1 MRKGSEGK
9 ETTLTEVALKLSSTV
24 DFVETEMSLVRWFEL
39 SPQIELLKLEH
50 LVILD
55 KDLLSIGRK
64 SKGGTVGKSYKC
76 MGLPSVK
83 L

>member
-1 MRKGSEGK
+1 MREGREGK
-9 ETTLTEVALKLSSTV
+9 ETTLDEVALKLSST
-24 DFVETEMSLVRWFEL
+24 DLVETEMSLVRWFEL
-39 SPQIELLKLEH
+39 SPQIELLRLEH

-64 SKGGTVGKSYKC
+64 SKRVTVGKSDKC
-76 MGLPSVK
+76 LGLPSVK

>member
-1 MRKGSEGK
+1 MREGREKK
-9 ETTLTEVALKLSSTV
+9 ETTLDEVALKLSSTV
-24 DFVETEMSLVRWFEL
+24 DLVETEMSLVRWFEL
-39 SPQIELLKLEH
+39 SPQIELLRLER

-64 SKGGTVGKSYKC
+64 SKCVTVGKSYKC
-76 MGLPSVK
+76 MGLPTVK

>member
-1 MRKGSEGK
+1 MREGREGK
-9 ETTLTEVALKLSSTV
+9 ETTLDEVALKLSSTV
-24 DFVETEMSLVRWFEL
+24 DLVETEMSLVRWFEL
-39 SPQIELLKLEH
+39 SPQIELLRLEH

-64 SKGGTVGKSYKC
+64 SKHVTVGKSDKC
-76 MGLPSVK
+76 LGLPSVK